1 MLPNKTETKEKRT
14 KRYEYCSQYK
24 YEGLSVAGNKFIM
37 RPASFLDLPSPQTDQ
52 YHQTGQFP
60 KEQKKPLDKE

>member
-1 MLPNKTETKEKRT
+1 MLPNKKETKEKRT
-14 KRYEYCSQYK
+14 KRDEHCSQYK
-24 YEGLSVAGNKFIM
+24 YEGLSIAGNKFKM

-60 KEQKKPLDKE
+60 TEQKKPLDKE